1 MVVWLIGMSG
11 AGKTVIGK
19 ELYGKLKEQVSNVV
33 FLDGDIFRNIVG
45 DDLGHSIEE
54 RKINADRFC
63 RMCKFLDDQ
72 DIHVIAAIL
81 SIFPESREWNRK
93 NLKKYFEVFI
103 DVPFDEL
110 LRRDTKDLYKRALT
124 GEIENVVG
132 VDIQFVPP
140 DNPHLLIRHED
151 DRSVKD
157 IANEILKRAL
167 PQIH

>member
-11 AGKTVIGK
+11 AGKTVIGR
-19 ELYGKLKEQVSNVV
+19 ELYDRINENVNNVV

-45 DDLGHSIEE
+45 EDLGHSIED

-72 DIHVIAAIL
+72 NIHIIAAIL
-81 SIFPESREWNRK
+81 SIFPESRAWNRK
-93 NLKKYFEVFI
+93 NLKKYFEVSI

-110 LRRDTKDLYKRALT
+110 LRRDTKDLYKRALN

-140 DNPHLLIRHED
+140 ENPHLVIKNEG

-157 IANEILKRAL
+157 IANEILKKVL
-167 PQIH
+167 PLIH